1 MLNGPELKETSPTG
15 RLTAVLPMLIY
26 AAFRVAPVSCPDP

>member
-15 RLTAVLPMLIY
+15 RLTAVLPMLICG
-26 AAFRVAPVSCPDP
+26 FQSCTCLVP